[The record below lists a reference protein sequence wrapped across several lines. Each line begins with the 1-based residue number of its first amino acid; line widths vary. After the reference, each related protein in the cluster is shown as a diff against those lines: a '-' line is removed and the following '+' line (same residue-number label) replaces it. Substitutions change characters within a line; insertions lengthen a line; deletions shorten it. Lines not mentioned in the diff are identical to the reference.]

1 MSGQRVGLSSLTEHP
16 VLKGIAIGACAGDG
30 LWGNSDQEIG
40 QDRIKAHAHIDG
52 KRKGWIC
59 IRQLRNYNATTIR
72 HELAH
77 LIRENARHDEAWRR
91 EVAAL
96 GGRVEPAYRKR

>member
-1 MSGQRVGLSSLTEHP
+1 MSARKAGLAKLTEHP
-16 VLKGIAIGACAGDG
+16 AIKGIAIGACAGDG
-30 LWGNSDQEIG
+30 LWGNSDEEVG
-40 QDRIKAHAHIDG
+40 QDLIKAHAHVGG

-59 IRQLRNYNATTIR
+59 IRQLHNYNATTVR

-77 LIRENARHDEAWRR
+77 LIRENTRHDDPWRHTVR
-91 EVAAL
+91 TL